1 MTKSIVANVVTPEE
15 MSARVDII
23 QDEIVKFLRNAKDVT
38 NKSAARRAR
47 VSSMALRTLLKEFK
61 AASSIAVESL

>member
-1 MTKSIVANVVTPEE
+1 MTKSIVANEVTPED

-47 VSSMALRTLLKEFK
+47 VSSMELRTLLKEFK
-61 AASSIAVESL
+61 AASTKSTEAL

>member
-1 MTKSIVANVVTPEE
+1 MTKSSVANVVTPEE

-23 QDEIVKFLRNAKDVT
+23 QDEIVKFLRNAEDVT

>member
-23 QDEIVKFLRNAKDVT
+23 QDEIVKFLRNAEDVT

>member
-1 MTKSIVANVVTPEE
+1 MTKSSVANVVTPEE